1 MELNIFMGH
10 VFGDV
15 PDDEI
20 IGIVQRGKD
29 NRGWLTTPYKQGR
42 TKLRPDAASYYC
54 ISTLKKPPE
63 GEPLRRLMPNMA
75 RCYVIV
81 LDDIGTK
88 IDAEKFK
95 GKAEPHYIMET
106 SAGNFQYGL
115 LFDGTLEEA
124 QVLIEAMIEAGYSDP
139 GARDVHRLVRLPGSL
154 NYKSDPPFVA
164 RLVVENWDQPAW
176 AFKDLCEE
184 FGLTPREPSSL
195 RSTKRAWNGD
205 TGGDVI
211 LKWMTEKGMAL
222 SEPNSDGWLFIECP
236 WADEHSDGR
245 RDAKWQIGNGTTGS
259 YHCFHGSC
267 QHRTQGEFLLWCSAN
282 GAPDFEAE
290 AITQVTVI
298 GQKLA
303 TIPRGAFAPP
313 GPLQPPPDGT
323 PAGDILTGLVLQYA
337 SRLSV
342 GMLPTL
348 EITSKT
354 KTPKDVQKATVE
366 NVQYVVAE
374 CGFSALKNHM
384 TGEVELSHADATFNV
399 FKNPMERAL
408 MTRELLISLA
418 NRVGIS
424 LRATLDEL
432 LHTLAVN
439 NGYHPVYD
447 WITDK
452 DKPWDGVDRF
462 PALAAALE
470 VPNEKWR
477 DIVLLRSS
485 MQSIL
490 AWTNWMRET
499 PISVPHVP
507 TLSGPQGCGKST
519 FIGSLLPSQ
528 WRLLEQS
535 ANLGHASSK
544 DDERRLTSSP
554 LVELSELETV
564 IGRVEAG
571 HLKSFLS
578 RPVDKMRLPYDRTIT
593 TRPRGTT
600 FWATV
605 NDGVYLNDPTGA
617 RRFWPLDVVKCNAFH
632 GVDMQQYW
640 AQMLHLFNQ
649 GEPWNLTPDEVK
661 LHAVIAE
668 EHRVE
673 SPAEGR
679 LQELYA
685 RRRHIPQKDW
695 TFATASDISR
705 YYQLPDN
712 YPTLRAIG
720 SVLKK
725 MFGERASNNERKGW
739 RVPIKQVE
747 FRAGFSAYIPPEGSS

>member
-1 MELNIFMGH
+1 MELDTFMGH

-29 NRGWLTTPYKQGR
+29 NRGWLTTPYKAGR

-54 ISTLKKPPE
+54 ISTLKKPPA

-75 RCYVIV
+75 RCHVIV

-88 IDAEKFK
+88 IDPGRFK
-95 GKAEPHYIMET
+95 GKAEPHYVMET

-124 QVLIEAMIEAGYSDP
+124 QVLIEAMIEAEYSDP

-154 NYKSDPPFVA
+154 NFKSDPPFVA
-164 RLVVENWDQPAW
+164 RIVEADWEQPVW
-176 AFKDLCEE
+176 TFKDLCEE

-195 RSTKRAWNGD
+195 RSTKRAWSGD

-211 LKWMTEKGMAL
+211 LKWMTEKGMVL
-222 SEPNSDGWLFIECP
+222 SEPNSDGWLFVECP
-236 WADEHSDGR
+236 WAEEHSDGR
-245 RDAKWQIGNGTTGS
+245 NDAKWQIGNGTTGS

-267 QHRTQGEFLLWCSAN
+267 QHRTQQEFRLWCTAN

-290 AITQVTVI
+290 ETAQITVI

-303 TIPRGAFAPP
+303 KIPRGAFALP
-313 GPLQPPPDGT
+313 GPLGT
-323 PAGDILTGLVLQYA
+323 PPRGAAAGDILTGLVLKYA
-337 SRLSV
+337 ERLHKE
-342 GMLPTL
+342 MLPSL
-348 EITSKT
+348 EISAKA
-354 KTPKDVQKATVE
+354 KTPRDIQKATVE

-374 CGFSALKNHM
+374 CGFSVLRNHM
-384 TGEVELSHADATFNV
+384 TGEIELSHADKAFDEIT
-399 FKNPMERAL
+399 NPAERAL

-432 LHTLAVN
+432 MHTLAAN
-439 NGYHPVYD
+439 NGYHPVFD
-447 WITDK
+447 WIVS
-452 DKPWDGVDRF
+452 KPWDGIDRF
-462 PALAAALE
+462 RALADALE
-470 VPNEKWR
+470 TSNPKWR
-477 DIVLLRSS
+477 DIVLLRMSI
-485 MQSIL
+485 QSIV
-490 AWTNWMRET
+490 AWSNWDRDD
-499 PISVPHVP
+499 PVSISHVGV
-507 TLSGPQGCGKST
+507 LVGPQGCGKST

-544 DDERRLTSSP
+544 DDERRLTGSP
-554 LVELSELETV
+554 LVELAELES
-564 IGRVEAG
+564 IISRIEAG

-578 RPVDKMRLPYDRTIT
+578 RPVDKIRLPYDRLIT
-593 TRPRGTT
+593 TRPRGTV
-600 FWATV
+600 FWASV
-605 NDGVYLNDPTGA
+605 NDSQFLNDPTGA
-617 RRFWPLDVVKCNAFH
+617 RRFWPIEVTRCNAYH
-632 GVDMQQYW
+632 NIDMQQYW
-640 AQMLHLFNQ
+640 AQMYHYYQ
-649 GEPWNLTPDEVK
+649 QEMGWNLTREEMVM
-661 LHAVIAE
+661 HAAIVE

-685 RRRHIPQKDW
+685 RRKHVPQKDW
-695 TFATASDISR
+695 TFATASDIAR
-705 YYQLPDN
+705 YYGLPDN
-712 YPTLRAIG
+712 YATARAVGAELR
-720 SVLKK
+720 K
-725 MFGERASNNERKGW
+725 MFGKRVSNNERKGW
-739 RVPIKQVE
+739 KVPIKQSE
-747 FRAGFSAYIPPEGSS
+747 LRAGFSAYIPPEDAS